1 MTAAPNNRR
10 QSANPQDGLPVDL
23 SAVLESIEWLTGD
36 ESHDLDAEGLVAGLG
51 LRLRGIGIPLDRL
64 VLHLRTIHPEIRG
77 RTLAWAPNEAVEV
90 HDRAHGFEL
99 LVPFAS
105 HLLQQILETR
115 EPFVVRLDESD
126 HPDWTEIDVF
136 KDRHLVEFVFLTLRN
151 AEGVVATTAFCT
163 KRNNGFTPAE
173 RAALERIVPAL
184 RNACEL
190 RVMRTTALALL
201 DTYVGT
207 GTAQRIFGGRIRR
220 GQVESLNAALM
231 LCDLRGFTQM
241 SNRLPSQRLLEL
253 LDAYFDCVVPAI
265 TAAGGEVLKYIGDA
279 VLAFFPHDDAAAA
292 CMAALDGAVGALA
305 RLDQFSA
312 PDAEL
317 HAGIALHYGQV
328 SYGNIGSGH
337 RLDFTLIG
345 PDVNLLSRIQTV
357 CSATGQRLLMSE
369 RFATLLGAS
378 RATAIGHH
386 ELKGFPTPVPLY
398 GPIN

>member
-1 MTAAPNNRR
+1 MIATPNDSG
-10 QSANPQDGLPVDL
+10 QSANPQDGVPVDL

-51 LRLRGIGIPLDRL
+51 LRLRSIGIPLDRL

-77 RTLAWAPNEAVEV
+77 RTLAWAPNEDVEV

-99 LVPFAS
+99 LTPFAS
-105 HLLQQILETR
+105 SLLRQISETR
-115 EPFVVRLDESD
+115 GPFVIRLDESD
-126 HPDWTEIDVF
+126 RPDWTEIDVF
-136 KDRHLVEFVFLTLRN
+136 KDRNLVEFVFLSLRN
-151 AEGVVATTAFCT
+151 AEGVVASTAFCT
-163 KRNNGFTPAE
+163 KRNSGFTPAE

-190 RVMRTTALALL
+190 RAVRTTALALL

-207 GTAQRIFGGRIRR
+207 GTAQRIFAGHIRR
-220 GQVESLNAALM
+220 GQVESINAALM
-231 LCDLRGFTQM
+231 LSDLRGFTQM
-241 SNRLPSQRLLEL
+241 SNRLPSQRLIEL

-265 TAAGGEVLKYIGDA
+265 DAAGGEVLKYIGDA
-279 VLAFFPHDDAAAA
+279 VLAFFHRDDAAAA
-292 CMAALDGAVGALA
+292 CMAALDGAIGALA

-317 HAGIALHYGQV
+317 HAGIALHYGEV

-357 CSATGQRLLMSE
+357 CSTSGQRLLMSE
-369 RFATLLGAS
+369 RFAALLGAT
-378 RATAIGHH
+378 RATTIGNHD
-386 ELKGFPTPVPLY
+386 LKGFPRPVPLY
-398 GPIN
+398 GPII

>member
-1 MTAAPNNRR
+1 MIATSSKHER
-10 QSANPQDGLPVDL
+10 SAKPHDGLPLDL

-36 ESHDLDAEGLVAGLG
+36 ESHDLDAQGLLTGLG
-51 LRLRGIGIPLDRL
+51 LRLRRIGIPLDRL
-64 VLHLRTIHPEIRG
+64 VLHVRATHPEIQG
-77 RTLAWAPNEAVEV
+77 RTLAWAPYEAVEIR
-90 HDRAHGFEL
+90 DRMHGFEL
-99 LVPFAS
+99 VAPLANS
-105 HLLQQILETR
+105 LLQQISETR
-115 EPFVVRLDESD
+115 GPLVVHLDEFD
-126 HPDWTEIDVF
+126 RPDWTEIDVF
-136 KDRHLVEFVFLTLRN
+136 KDRSLVEFVFIPLRD
-151 AEGVVATTAFCT
+151 ADGVVASAAFCT
-163 KRNNGFTPAE
+163 QRNSGFTPAE

-190 RVMRTTALALL
+190 RVVRTTALALL

-207 GTAQRIFGGRIRR
+207 GTAQRIFAGNIRR

-241 SNRLPSQRLLEL
+241 SNRLPSQRVIEL

-265 TAAGGEVLKYIGDA
+265 AAAGGEVLKYIGDA

-292 CMAALDGAVGALA
+292 CMAALEGAIGALE

-317 HAGIALHYGQV
+317 HAGIALHYGEV

-345 PDVNLLSRIQTV
+345 PDVNLLSRIQSV
-357 CSATGQRLLMSE
+357 CSTMGQRLLMSE
-369 RFATLLGAS
+369 RFAALLGES
-378 RATAIGHH
+378 RATTIGNH
-386 ELKGFPTPVPLY
+386 ELKGFPFPVPLY